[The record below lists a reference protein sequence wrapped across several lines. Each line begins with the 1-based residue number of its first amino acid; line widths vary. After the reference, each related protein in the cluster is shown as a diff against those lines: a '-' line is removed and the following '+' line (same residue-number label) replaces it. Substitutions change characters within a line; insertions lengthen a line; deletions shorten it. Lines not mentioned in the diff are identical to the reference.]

1 MRIIADT
8 TEFELLLP
16 TAVTLGKFDGL
27 HRGHKELLKKITE
40 QKAKGLTSVVF
51 TFDPPPEVLFGIRDR
66 KELTTREEKRAIF
79 ERMGIDIL
87 IEYPLN
93 KTTAATDPVHF
104 VEKILVGQMK
114 MAYLAAGYDVSFGHK
129 GAGNADLL
137 QELSGRLGFRLE
149 ILTKICDQGR
159 EISSTYVRE
168 EVEKG
173 NMEQAAILLGEPYSI
188 VGEIVHGAKL
198 GRTIGMPTINL
209 LPWEE
214 KLLPPN
220 GVYFSK
226 TILGEREYR
235 SITNIG
241 RKPTV
246 NGDSRIG
253 AETYIYEFDKDVYGK
268 VAVVRLLKYKRPEK
282 KFPDLD
288 ALKKQMMED
297 IEEGRHF
304 VIYNSSGL

>member
-1 MRIIADT
+1 MQIIADT
-8 TEFELLLP
+8 TEFELLVP

-27 HRGHKELLKKITE
+27 HRGHRELLKKITE
-40 QKAKGLTSVVF
+40 QKQKGLAAAVF

-66 KELTTREEKRAIF
+66 KELTTRQEKRAIF

-87 IEYPLN
+87 IEFPLN
-93 KTTAATDPVHF
+93 KVTASTDPVRF
-104 VEKILVGQMK
+104 VNEILLERMK
-114 MAYLAAGYDVSFGHK
+114 MDYLAAGYDVSFGHK

-137 QELSGRLGFRLE
+137 KQLAAEKGFSLE
-149 ILTKICDQGR
+149 ILSKICDHGR

-173 NMEQAAILLGEPYSI
+173 NMEIAAMLLGEPYSI
-188 VGEIVHGAKL
+188 IGEIVHGAKL
-198 GRTIGMPTINL
+198 GRKIGMPTINL
-209 LPWEE
+209 LPEKE

-220 GVYFSK
+220 GVYYSV
-226 TILGEREYR
+226 TILGGREYR

-246 NGDSRIG
+246 AGGDQIG
-253 AETYIYEFDKDVYGK
+253 AETYIYEFDKDVYGRT
-268 VAVVRLLKYKRPEK
+268 AVVQLLKYKRPEK
-282 KFPDLD
+282 KFNNLE
-288 ALKKQMMED
+288 ALKQQMMKD

-304 VIYNSSGL
+304 AVYNRNKL